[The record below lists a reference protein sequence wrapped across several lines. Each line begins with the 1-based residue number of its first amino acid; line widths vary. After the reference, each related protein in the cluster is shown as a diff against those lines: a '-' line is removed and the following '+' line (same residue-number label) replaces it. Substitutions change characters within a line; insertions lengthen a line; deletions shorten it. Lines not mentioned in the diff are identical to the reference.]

1 MRCRA
6 YRRRHSGRKT
16 LRLGRP
22 AYREVEF
29 MAREDSVPPQT
40 RYTLEGTDRG
50 GILLGYV
57 DERDLTSDYQILF
70 YPWHRIRRIHL
81 LTE

>member
-1 MRCRA
+1 VA
-6 YRRRHSGRKT
+6 A
-16 LRLGRP
+16 RLGDWVDQP
-22 AYREVEF
+22 IEVEF

-40 RYTLEGTDRG
+40 RYMLEGTDKD

-57 DERDLTSDYQILF
+57 DERDLSSDYQFLF

-81 LTE
+81 LTESTP